1 MLVKKNTGEIENLKR
16 AVRTLKKEIQTNKER
31 INNLHPI
38 KDVKEIERM
47 NSIIIKKEKQKQRLE
62 KKMV

>member
-16 AVRTLKKEIQTNKER
+16 AVRALKKEIQTNKKR